1 MKRATFVRVG
11 MALILLGIVA
21 GCAATG
27 GGGRAAPVIP
37 AGKGVLVLEAGG
49 IGELYFSVFNE
60 ETGERVAQCPFYD
73 DGLDAVLDPGHYRVE
88 VETDFTYPDLRRVV
102 LDEIAIIE
110 GQEKHV
116 RVPVGRFMVN
126 IMQQSDASSYG
137 SSKVQLPFRVYDYG
151 RKTVLLD
158 RGMTSTWAKHFIAP
172 VGTYK
177 VELTPRIFGEG
188 GSHMEHMIKPIEVRF
203 GSVYP
208 LTIHLGSTQ
217 KAQPSEEG
225 E

>member
-21 GCAATG
+21 GCATTG
-27 GGGRAAPVIP
+27 GGERAVPVIP

-49 IGELYFSVFNE
+49 IGELNFSVFNQ
-60 ETGERVAQCPFYD
+60 ETGKKEGSFY
-73 DGLDAVLDPGHYRVE
+73 GLDAYLKPGRYRVE

-116 RVPVGRFMVN
+116 IVPVGRFMINV
-126 IMQQSDASSYG
+126 MQQSDAG
-137 SSKVQLPFRVYDYG
+137 GNQKVRLPFRVYDYG
-151 RKTVLLD
+151 RKSVLLD
-158 RGMTSTWAKHFIAP
+158 RGMTSTQVKHFIAP

-177 VELTPRIFGEG
+177 VELTPRILSER
-188 GSHMEHMIKPIEVRF
+188 GSHIEHIIKTIEVRF

-208 LTIHLGSTQ
+208 LMIQLGEAP
-217 KAQPSEEG
+217 KAQPSQQDE
-225 E
+225 

>member
-1 MKRATFVRVG
+1 MERATFLRVG
-11 MALILLGIVA
+11 MALILFGFVA
-21 GCAATG
+21 GCATTG
-27 GGGRAAPVIP
+27 GGERAVPAIP

-49 IGELYFSVFNE
+49 IGELNFSVFNQ
-60 ETGERVAQCPFYD
+60 ETGVRVAQRY
-73 DGLDAVLDPGHYRVE
+73 GLDTYLDPGHYRVE

-116 RVPVGRFMVN
+116 RVPVGRFMINVS
-126 IMQQSDASSYG
+126 QQSDASSYG
-137 SSKVQLPFRVYDYG
+137 SQRVQLPFRVYDFG

-158 RGMTSTWAKHFIAP
+158 RGMTSTQAKHFIAP
-172 VGTYK
+172 MGTYK

-188 GSHMEHMIKPIEVRF
+188 GSHTEHIMKPIEVRF

-208 LTIHLGSTQ
+208 LMIHLGGTPQ
-217 KAQPSEEG
+217 AQPSQQG

>member
-1 MKRATFVRVG
+1 MKRATFVRVV
-11 MALILLGIVA
+11 MASILFGIVA
-21 GCAATG
+21 GCATTG
-27 GGGRAAPVIP
+27 GGERAVPVIP

-49 IGELYFSVFNE
+49 IGELNSSVFDQ
-60 ETGERVAQCPFYD
+60 ETGKRVGQFY
-73 DGLDAVLDPGHYRVE
+73 GLETYLEPGRYRVE

-102 LDEIAIIE
+102 LDEIAIVE

-116 RVPVGRFMVN
+116 RVPVGRFMISV
-126 IMQQSDASSYG
+126 MQQSDAGG
-137 SSKVQLPFRVYDYG
+137 SQKVQLPFRVYDYG

-158 RGMTSTWAKHFIAP
+158 RGMTSTRTKHFIAP

-177 VELTPRIFGEG
+177 VELTPRVFSES
-188 GSHMEHMIKPIEVRF
+188 GSHMEHIIKPIEVRF

-208 LTIHLGSTQ
+208 LMLHLGEAS
-217 KAQPSEEG
+217 KAQPSQQG